1 MWKIELNYLT
11 KMSYQIN
18 TKMTVNLTINKIIV
32 KMNRWVKIKDFNKKT
47 RRKNLCKEIIILRMN
62 NKKK

>member
-47 RRKNLCKEIIILRMN
+47 RRKNLCKEIIILRMI

>member
-1 MWKIELNYLT
+1 MWKIELNYLI
-11 KMSYQIN
+11 KMNCQIN

-32 KMNRWVKIKDFNKKT
+32 KMNKWAKIKDFNKKT
-47 RRKNLCKEIIILRMN
+47 RRKNLCKEIIILRMI

>member
-32 KMNRWVKIKDFNKKT
+32 KMNKWVKIKDFNKKT
-47 RRKNLCKEIIILRMN
+47 RRKNLCKEITILRMI

>member
-1 MWKIELNYLT
+1 MWKIELNYLI
-11 KMSYQIN
+11 KMNCQIN

-47 RRKNLCKEIIILRMN
+47 RRKNLCKEIIILRMI